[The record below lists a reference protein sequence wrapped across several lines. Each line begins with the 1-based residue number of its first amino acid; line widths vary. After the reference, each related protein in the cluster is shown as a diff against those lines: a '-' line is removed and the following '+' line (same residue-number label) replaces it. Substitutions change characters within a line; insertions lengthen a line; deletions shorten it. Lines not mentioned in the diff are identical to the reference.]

1 MSEGPGPLWTYMWLR
16 PWIVRTLQHEK
27 SENLLCN
34 IFKLNKIWYT
44 GENGNSQEDSFNII
58 KGFLY
63 ISKKKRG
70 FLYNLKFFSDGFIG
84 FQNIIFL
91 DENFNAMTKTFKLRV
106 EATCVKMFHISLLG
120 YSKRASNSMRCL
132 MLVMLPSQ
140 NCKGECERGNHL
152 SYKFCMVHSTNNWH
166 WLELFEVI
174 PGKKNMGFYG
184 IKFHRSF

>member
-1 MSEGPGPLWTYMWLR
+1 MKSLKICSVIYLSWTKFGILVRMETHKRIHSTLLR
-16 PWIVRTLQHEK
+16 AFFTSR
-27 SENLLCN
+27 
-34 IFKLNKIWYT
+34 
-44 GENGNSQEDSFNII
+44 
-58 KGFLY
+58 
-63 ISKKKRG
+63 KKKGG

-84 FQNIIFL
+84 FQNIILL

-106 EATCVKMFHISLLG
+106 EATCVKMFHISLSG